1 MASVDVM
8 YDEMPQLD
16 VVGDVALLHN
26 LDSQDALVQ
35 HKAQFDES
43 LVSDNRAIVD
53 LVINDLSLMTVTWI
67 LQINCSIICRLR

>member
-26 LDSQDALVQ
+26 LDSHDALVQ
-35 HKAQFDES
+35 HEA
-43 LVSDNRAIVD
+43 
-53 LVINDLSLMTVTWI
+53 
-67 LQINCSIICRLR
+67 